1 MPTIISGKNFK
12 LNTPLKDY
20 VHQKL
25 QKVKNMAPN
34 ILELKVELDKD
45 KNQHTGKIFRVEI
58 SLKLAG
64 VIIMAGQKAEHMR
77 EAIDLCIPKIIS
89 QINKYKTV
97 ARKSQQPGNK
107 TIRKEME

>member
-1 MPTIISGKNFK
+1 MPTIISGKHFQ
-12 LNTPLKDY
+12 LNQPLKDY
-20 VHQKL
+20 IKQKL

-34 ILELKVELDKD
+34 ILEFKVELDKD
-45 KNQHTGKIFRVEI
+45 KNQNTGDIFRAEI

-64 VIIMAGQKAEHMR
+64 KIIMAGQKAEHMR
-77 EAIDLCIPKIIS
+77 EAIDLCIPKITR

-97 ARKSQQPGNK
+97 TRKSQQPGNI